1 MSLASSS
8 SSKKISIKQTN
19 KETKKE
25 KKSTIKQKTSS
36 SSSMSSSTSSTSS
49 NNVDKYNEYN
59 EDNDNNNNNNNDIL
73 DKDLDLLEI
82 EEAIFNSSRDESFA
96 SNVHIQLN
104 GSKSQL
110 INIQEQLHL
119 DELMAK
125 SLAESFDDTIDGT
138 IDNTVLEQLKNDE
151 LYARQLLSEEES
163 QNRNINNNHV
173 TRNNTGNT
181 GSNDTI
187 DEATQRL
194 IDKLMSE
201 DALGNNEALHNNYDA
216 DSNASIIF
224 EQDREYAE
232 SLRIDSQKT
241 ENNINNDNDNDN
253 EISDDSE
260 ESDKDNN
267 SDDSE
272 DSDEEENDK
281 KSNIDNNNEIPK
293 ELTALERAELVRNA
307 RLKRF
312 M

>member
-59 EDNDNNNNNNNDIL
+59 EYNDNNNNNNDIL

-201 DALGNNEALHNNYDA
+201 DALGNNEELHNNYNA

>member
-25 KKSTIKQKTSS
+25 KKSTIKKKTSS
-36 SSSMSSSTSSTSS
+36 SSSTSSSTSS
-49 NNVDKYNEYN
+49 NNVDEYNEY
-59 EDNDNNNNNNNDIL
+59 NDNNNNDNNNYDIL

-104 GSKSQL
+104 GSKSQH

-125 SLAESFDDTIDGT
+125 SLAESLNEIVDGT

-163 QNRNINNNHV
+163 QNRNINNNAAG
-173 TRNNTGNT
+173 NNST
-181 GSNDTI
+181 SNDTI

-201 DALGNNEALHNNYDA
+201 DALGNNEELHNNYNA

-253 EISDDSE
+253 
-260 ESDKDNN
+260 
-267 SDDSE
+267 
-272 DSDEEENDK
+272 
-281 KSNIDNNNEIPK
+281 
-293 ELTALERAELVRNA
+293 
-307 RLKRF
+307 
-312 M
+312 